1 MNWFPV
7 GIFEI
12 KLVTFSVKQNPC
24 LTDAE
29 IILSK
34 CTEALYRYYIISEV
48 LYVLVKSA
56 YG

>member
-48 LYVLVKSA
+48 LYVLVKSV